1 MRVIKLSPCL
11 FSNTPR
17 ISLKVEAPE
26 VVVMSFIGRTVLIAD
41 DTDEIRLMLKRA
53 MLMNGYVVIEAT
65 NGFEALEAARL
76 GKPDLVLIDL
86 NMPKMDGLKAVEEI
100 RKIEGKQV
108 PIVAMT
114 AFDTYGMKEAAIQ
127 VGCNEYLNKP
137 LNLTR
142 LERLVRDYLT
152 MST

>member
-1 MRVIKLSPCL
+1 
-11 FSNTPR
+11 
-17 ISLKVEAPE
+17 
-26 VVVMSFIGRTVLIAD
+26 MSFTGRIVLIAD
-41 DTDEIRLMLKRA
+41 DMEEIRLMLKQA
-53 MLMNGYVVIEAT
+53 MLMNGYSVIEAT
-65 NGFEALEAARL
+65 DGIEAVEAARE

-86 NMPKMDGLKAVEEI
+86 NMPRMDGLKAIEEI
-100 RKIEGKQV
+100 RKIEGEQV

-137 LNLTR
+137 LNLTQ

-152 MST
+152 TSA

>member
-1 MRVIKLSPCL
+1 
-11 FSNTPR
+11 
-17 ISLKVEAPE
+17 
-26 VVVMSFIGRTVLIAD
+26 MSFISRTVLIAD
-41 DTDEIRLMLKRA
+41 DMEEIRLMLKQA
-53 MLMNGYVVIEAT
+53 MLMNGYSVIEAT
-65 NGFEALEAARL
+65 DGIEAVEAARE

-86 NMPKMDGLKAVEEI
+86 NMPRMDGLKAIEEI
-100 RKIEGKQV
+100 RKIEGEQV

-137 LNLTR
+137 LNLTQ

-152 MST
+152 TT

>member
-1 MRVIKLSPCL
+1 
-11 FSNTPR
+11 
-17 ISLKVEAPE
+17 
-26 VVVMSFIGRTVLIAD
+26 MSFSGRTVLIAD
-41 DTDEIRLMLKRA
+41 DMDEIRLMLKQV
-53 MLMNGYVVIEAT
+53 MLMNGYFVIEAT
-65 NGFEALEAARL
+65 NGVEALEAARQ
-76 GKPDLVLIDL
+76 GRPDLVLIDL

-100 RKIEGKQV
+100 RKIKGQGEQV

-152 MST
+152 TSG